1 MLTPCALHA
10 HSMCSACS
18 FHVLSYFMCA
28 RPPAHQHTSSSRP
41 VQVTLVDATG
51 IGAGASGVSGGLLHP
66 FSPKGTYF
74 CPMLVLPN
82 AIPHIPA
89 FPPHPSPIP
98 FPHSLPFHA
107 RPPPLP
113 FSAPPRAA
121 AVEGR
126 GVFFLSGRKNH
137 ITQTPPPLSTLLGR
151 LHWRGEEGWRCT
163 LELLAVVEGELRL
176 FALLPFPILRP
187 YTPVLSAH
195 SIFSRPPP
203 PQPRRAAAVEG
214 RGGVAVHPR
223 ATSSGGGGAQA
234 EGRGGGG
241 GGGRGGRGGGK
252 QRVGWVGGR
261 RGGGAGRGRTQAL
274 PYLAQ
279 PALPTSSP
287 HPSAHPSCAML
298 VPEALTIHPRV
309 YLKSLWGACV
319 RFASEAAAGGT
330 SAPSLLGST
339 WVSARAPHRIAV
351 GATNHNLPLPPVPF
365 TSDPSFPHSTSTSTS
380 TTTTTNTP
388 SPSPFAPF
396 PPPPPDEIAA
406 ASATLVTSLT
416 SLLPALS
423 SWEVVRSVTGIRAMP
438 PRSSLGRVPVAGRV
452 EGVLLGVVGGGSK
465 GRNGG
470 GEEVGRGRALG
481 GSECAGEE
489 GVEDGGVAGVEGGGV
504 ALAAPAAQPGPSVW
518 IVGGLGSRGLIYHGW
533 VAKHAAAAAVGGD
546 EGLLPP
552 ELLWWKQQGGKSK
565 VERGRGKEPRRNDG
579 RKEGRGGKSDSG

>member
-1 MLTPCALHA
+1 
-10 HSMCSACS
+10 
-18 FHVLSYFMCA
+18 
-28 RPPAHQHTSSSRP
+28 
-41 VQVTLVDATG
+41 
-51 IGAGASGVSGGLLHP
+51 
-66 FSPKGTYF
+66 
-74 CPMLVLPN
+74 
-82 AIPHIPA
+82 
-89 FPPHPSPIP
+89 
-98 FPHSLPFHA
+98 
-107 RPPPLP
+107 
-113 FSAPPRAA
+113 
-121 AVEGR
+121 
-126 GVFFLSGRKNH
+126 
-137 ITQTPPPLSTLLGR
+137 
-151 LHWRGEEGWRCT
+151 
-163 LELLAVVEGELRL
+163 
-176 FALLPFPILRP
+176 
-187 YTPVLSAH
+187 
-195 SIFSRPPP
+195 
-203 PQPRRAAAVEG
+203 
-214 RGGVAVHPR
+214 
-223 ATSSGGGGAQA
+223 
-234 EGRGGGG
+234 
-241 GGGRGGRGGGK
+241 
-252 QRVGWVGGR
+252 
-261 RGGGAGRGRTQAL
+261 
-274 PYLAQ
+274 
-279 PALPTSSP
+279 
-287 HPSAHPSCAML
+287 ML

-319 RFASEAAAGGT
+319 RFASEAAAGGKVASHLSSFSLSRGHILHLSPPPSSHSSPSST
-330 SAPSLLGST
+330 LSPPAPASAPPLFPASAPSLLGST

-380 TTTTTNTP
+380 TSTTTNTP